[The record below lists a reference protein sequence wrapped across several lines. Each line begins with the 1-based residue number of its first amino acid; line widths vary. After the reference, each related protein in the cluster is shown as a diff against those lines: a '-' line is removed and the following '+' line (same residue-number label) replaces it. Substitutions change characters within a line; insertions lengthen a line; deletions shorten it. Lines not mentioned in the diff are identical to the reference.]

1 MSEVHVEDHS
11 TPIRTSQQL
20 IVVVLLAFLV
30 PIVLIVMMVQMV
42 TGGLRVDTG
51 SRSMSED
58 AVAQRL
64 KPVGDVALAEATPTK
79 GARSGEE
86 VVQTVCQACHGPGL
100 LGAPKIGDTQAW
112 KARIAQGEKTLT
124 AHVINGIRA
133 MPARGGGADLTDSEL
148 ERAVIWMANQS
159 GASFT
164 QAAAGATQP
173 AGAASPTPAAGRAAP
188 AGAVSST
195 PAAKTGV
202 SAGKPDGSKVYQT
215 ACVTCHGAG
224 LMGAPKLGDKAAWKP
239 RLAQGLSTLQEH
251 AIKGIRAM
259 PAKGAN
265 PSLSDPEVSAAV
277 DYMLSQSK

>member
-11 TPIRTSQQL
+11 TAIRTPQQL
-20 IVVVLLAFLV
+20 IAVVLLAFLV

-64 KPVGDVALAEATPTK
+64 RPVGDVALAEATPTK

-86 VVQTVCQACHGPGL
+86 VAQTVCHACHGPGL
-100 LGAPKIGDTQAW
+100 LGAPKIGDKQAW

-124 AHVINGIRA
+124 AHALNGIRT

-164 QAAAGATQP
+164 QAGAGATQP
-173 AGAASPTPAAGRAAP
+173 AVAASPTPATVRAAP
-188 AGAVSST
+188 AGATPST
-195 PAAKTGV
+195 SAKTEV

-215 ACVTCHGAG
+215 ACAACHSAG
-224 LMGAPKLGDKAAWKP
+224 LMGAPKLGDEAAWKP
-239 RLAQGLSTLQEH
+239 RLAQGLSTLHEH

-277 DYMLSQSK
+277 DYMLRQSK